1 MTVQSRVNNQSAN
14 PKLLSASFQ
23 DGRIGWNTPAGK
35 PFGGR
40 GLSGSVVVNGHSV
53 RLYDVPPPT
62 GTDAAGNGGSAHE
75 YRLPGGLLWRWN
87 LRSRDGFI
95 ELDACLVNVGDRDV
109 TIGEWNLLHGCSGA
123 GGLIDLGPDA
133 EQVRFFKWQPWSMGV
148 ERLTA
153 GKQQYH
159 SANLCHLFDPRSGL
173 ALLLGFVSLD
183 RMQTGHA
190 LRYEAG
196 RGVTEFRATCWFSD
210 YRLKPGAQLRSET
223 LRIRLHADPYEA
235 LDSWADALYGRY
247 QPSFEGVA
255 GVCIAGT
262 PGMRWP
268 EALEERARIATETL
282 KGFGIGLLY
291 GGPHALFK
299 HGLPG
304 NWLTFD
310 TFEGDRE
317 GSEARLRRLH
327 AQGFAFKFWFSPFWF
342 FGEAEGTLEENREN
356 LLKDADGKPITRA
369 FRQGGWE
376 FGRGP
381 FTERPLTQYF
391 LDGTHPATRAY
402 LARVFK
408 TYRDMGIRAYM
419 LDFLSIMPG
428 AKPYDETLLPLE
440 SARAMLLS
448 IREAAGPDTHFQT
461 AVAST
466 PSFIGC
472 VQAARV
478 GRDYGEG
485 RPVHPMPNWR
495 NAETCLHDRHFA
507 NAHSF
512 VQNAAACWF
521 TNRKVFM
528 NDLNVLRVGQ
538 PIPLELARL
547 SSTMFG
553 LSGDSPVALGDSLG
567 TLAPERLRL
576 IKLCLPR
583 TEGIPVPVDL
593 FDNVEPEG
601 HCHILKKAVKTD
613 WDDYLLVAVFNTSPD
628 NHVPVTD
635 TYRTTLEFARLGLH
649 ASLPYRVYEFWNE
662 EYLGTFRT
670 AFACSVPPDGCRL
683 YRIARAR
690 EYPWLLGTDL
700 HIEQGRAELES
711 LAWDE
716 ATCTLKGVARRPTG
730 ETGSLFFLLPRH
742 LLMLNHPEA
751 VTLKEVIDMQTV
763 IRLPLVFRAA
773 TEPFELRFEALDTP
787 YVSRQGWLPYATE
800 SEWLAYVAEHRCP
813 LSSRVIE

>member
-1 MTVQSRVNNQSAN
+1 MPAEHRENNKGRNPQSF
-14 PKLLSASFQ
+14 SASFRE
-23 DGRIGWNTPAGK
+23 GRIALETEAGK
-35 PFGGR
+35 PFAFR
-40 GLSGSVVVNGHSV
+40 GLSGSVVVNGRVV
-53 RLYDVPPPT
+53 RLEEAQPPT
-62 GTDAAGNGGSAHE
+62 GVDAASESGVARE
-75 YRLPGGLLWRWN
+75 YRLPNGLLWRWN
-87 LRSRDGFI
+87 LRTSCGFI
-95 ELDACLVNVGDRDV
+95 ELDACLTNAGGTDV
-109 TIGEWNLLHGCSGA
+109 TVGEWNLLHGCSET
-123 GGLIDLGPDA
+123 GGLIDLGPEP
-133 EQVRFFKWQPWSMGV
+133 EQVRFFKWQPWNMCV

-153 GKQQYH
+153 AKQQYD

-173 ALLLGFVSLD
+173 AVLLGFVTLD
-183 RMQTGHA
+183 RMQAGHA
-190 LRYEAG
+190 LRYETG
-196 RGVTEFRATCWFSD
+196 RGITEYRAACWFGD

-235 LDSWADALYGRY
+235 LDSWADALYERY

-262 PGMRWP
+262 PGLRWP
-268 EALEERARIATETL
+268 EAVEERARIATETL
-282 KGFGIGLLY
+282 KGFGLKLLY
-291 GGPHALFK
+291 GGPHSLFK
-299 HGLPG
+299 YGLPG

-310 TFEGDRE
+310 EFEGDRE
-317 GSEARLRRLH
+317 GCEARLRRLH
-327 AQGFAFKFWFSPFWF
+327 AQGFEFKFWFSPFWF
-342 FGEAEGTLEENREN
+342 FGEAEKTLEEHREN
-356 LLKDADGKPITRA
+356 LLKDAAGKPITRA
-369 FRQGGWE
+369 FKQGGWE

-381 FTERPLTQYF
+381 FTEKPLTQYF

-402 LARVFK
+402 LSRVFR
-408 TYRDMGIRAYM
+408 TYREMGIRAYM

-428 AKPYDETLLPLE
+428 AKPYDDTLLPLE
-440 SARAMLLS
+440 AARAMLMA

-495 NAETCLHDRHFA
+495 NAELCLHDHHFA

-512 VQNAAACWF
+512 IQNAAAAWF
-521 TNRKVFM
+521 THRKVYF
-528 NDLNVLRVGQ
+528 NDLNVLRIDQ

-593 FDNVEPEG
+593 FDDVAPEG
-601 HCHILKKAVKTD
+601 HCHVLKKAIATD

-628 NHVPVTD
+628 NHVPVAE
-635 TYRTTLEFARLGLH
+635 TYRTTLDFARLGLDG
-649 ASLPYRVYEFWNE
+649 SLPYRVYEFWNG

-670 AFACSVPPDGCRL
+670 AFSCSAPPDGCRL
-683 YRIARAR
+683 YRISRAR
-690 EYPWLLGTDL
+690 NHPWLLGTDL
-700 HIEQGRAELES
+700 HIEQGRAEVES
-711 LAWDE
+711 LAWDN
-716 ATCTLKGVARRPTG
+716 ATCTLKGVARRPVG
-730 ETGSLFFLLPRH
+730 EAGSLFFLLPRH
-742 LLMLNHPEA
+742 LRMLNHPEA

-763 IRLPLVFRAA
+763 IRLPLVFRSE

-800 SEWLAYVAEHRCP
+800 SEWLAYVAEHRDP
-813 LSSRVIE
+813 RSTRVIE